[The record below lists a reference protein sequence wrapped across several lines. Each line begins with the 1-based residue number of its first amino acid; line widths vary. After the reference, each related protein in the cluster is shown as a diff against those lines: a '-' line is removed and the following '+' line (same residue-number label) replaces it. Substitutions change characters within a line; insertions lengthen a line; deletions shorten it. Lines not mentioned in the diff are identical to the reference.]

1 MQIPTTLILYITF
14 INDPKW
20 KTKQRQAAANA
31 QKHKEDFNIEKYGRT
46 FPRVAGD
53 GWRVKNIYEIK
64 YVVVCKM

>member
-1 MQIPTTLILYITF
+1 MTQ
-14 INDPKW
+14 NG
-20 KTKQRQAAANA
+20 KQNKDKANA

-53 GWRVKNIYEIK
+53 GWRVAGGGWRVDRWRVKNIYEIK